1 MSTEE
6 KLGADPVTLNV
17 RLGDDVQLYCPLFQ
31 RPYVWGRAQID
42 RLWDD
47 IDTVRDETYPRRFLG
62 ALVFNEDLP
71 ATATQAGRYWI
82 IDGQQRLTTM
92 VLTLVALAAHAQH
105 FGDAGKEVA
114 RDVFEQYLVSRKKNS
129 KNQPKLCPTLTDTRQ
144 FHDIMRSAFG
154 YEFDLEIDMSRE
166 AGDPDGDMTKA
177 YQIIIKHIVKRTSK
191 PQDDVELNNDEAV
204 TNIENLRDVLLECL
218 EFVEIRLGS
227 SHDPNEVFDRLNNEG
242 VKLGIIDLVRNDI
255 LKRLDKDGKQA
266 LKLYQN
272 EWKPFEEAF
281 SDSAAK
287 TGYFFPF
294 ALTVDST
301 VTKASTFSA
310 LSRRWTEVLED
321 KNLDARGELL
331 ELMSDLRSHQASYNA
346 IHSGRLDQVESELTE
361 YVRRLVDL
369 NRPGSTYPYIMQLLT
384 SASSGECS
392 TSAAIECLRIME
404 SFLVRR
410 GLQGIEPT
418 GLHAIFKKLW
428 KEAGSDPAAVRSKI
442 VSSTVNFPD
451 DSSVAQAIAYGDLYH
466 RKIKK
471 YVMLEYE
478 RDFTSGDVLETFP
491 QVTVDHLMPQNHTD
505 HWKKEISAED
515 HKRLLNTWGN
525 LVPLSPDANSTK
537 GCKSWS
543 EARKLLQSET
553 VFSTT
558 KQVYMHHE
566 NWNAGTIERRSKKI
580 EAWALERWPYFGG
593 YLSEQ

>member
-1 MSTEE
+1 MATEQ
-6 KLGADPVTLNV
+6 KLEADPVTLNV

-31 RPYVWGRAQID
+31 RRYVWGKAQID
-42 RLWDD
+42 RLWED
-47 IDTVRDETYPRRFLG
+47 IDTIRDETYPRRFLG

-105 FGDAGKEVA
+105 FGDGGKEIA
-114 RDVFEQYLVSRKKNS
+114 QDVFDQYLVSRKKNS

-154 YEFDLEIDMSRE
+154 YEFDLEIDMARE

-177 YQIIIKHIVKRTSK
+177 YQIILKHIVKRTSR
-191 PQDDVELNNDEAV
+191 PQDDVELDNDEAV
-204 TNIENLRDVLLECL
+204 RNIEELRDVLLECL

-242 VKLGIIDLVRNDI
+242 VKLGIIDLVRNDV

-281 SDSAAK
+281 SDNAAK

-301 VTKASTFSA
+301 VTKASTFAA
-310 LSRRWTEVLED
+310 LSKRWAALLED
-321 KNLDARGELL
+321 RGLDARGELL
-331 ELMSDLRSHQASYNA
+331 EIMSDLRSHQASFNA
-346 IHSGRLDQVESELTE
+346 IHSGRLDQVEPELTE
-361 YVRRLVDL
+361 YVRRLVAL
-369 NRPGSTYPYIMQLLT
+369 NRPGSTYPYVMQLLT
-384 SASSGECS
+384 STSSGES
-392 TSAAIECLRIME
+392 NTANAIKCLHILE

-428 KEAGSDPAAVRSKI
+428 EKAGSDPAAVRSNI
-442 VSSTVNFPD
+442 VSSTVSFPD
-451 DSSVAQAIAYGDLYH
+451 DSAVASAITAGDLYH
-466 RKIKK
+466 RKIKN
-471 YVMLEYE
+471 YVILEYE
-478 RDFTSGDVLETFP
+478 RAFTSGDILETFP
-491 QVTVDHLMPQNHTD
+491 PVTVDHLMPQNHTD
-505 HWKKEISAED
+505 DWKKVVSAED
-515 HKRLLNTWGN
+515 HKRLINTWGN
-525 LVPLSPDANSTK
+525 LVPLSPGANSTK
-537 GCKSWS
+537 GCKSWA
-543 EARKLLQSET
+543 EARNLLQSET

-558 KQVYMHHE
+558 KQVYMHRE
-566 NWNAGTIERRSKKI
+566 SWDADAIEHRSKEIK
-580 EAWALERWPYFGG
+580 AWALERWPYFGELLTG
-593 YLSEQ
+593 P